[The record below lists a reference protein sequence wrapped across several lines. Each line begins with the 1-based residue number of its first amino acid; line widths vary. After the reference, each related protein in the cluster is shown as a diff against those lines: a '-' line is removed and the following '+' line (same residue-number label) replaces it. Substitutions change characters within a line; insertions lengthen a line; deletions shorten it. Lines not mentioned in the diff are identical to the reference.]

1 MTLNVSRNSIIDKVA
16 SFLFFLLLLAV
27 MVDPTNVVFHLKDI
41 AFIVLVMFNIVF
53 YKPVLTYLPYIFL
66 PYVALVLSYISSTY
80 RQ

>member
-41 AFIVLVMFNIVF
+41 AFIVLVMFNIV
-53 YKPVLTYLPYIFL
+53 
-66 PYVALVLSYISSTY
+66 SISRY
-80 RQ
+80 